1 MTFACCY
8 VENDHPTRRVLPI
21 ASGELAIV
29 CSTEG
34 LVHGEKIKFKTQPS
48 ENLM

>member
-1 MTFACCY
+1 VCCY

-21 ASGELAIV
+21 VSGELAIT

-34 LVHGEKIKFKTQPS
+34 LVHGEKIKFKTQPG